1 MAVKPADSRPVRHDQ
16 LAADVQRWT
25 FSLPFPAHPLPAPPL
40 AGCSANLQA
49 LATLLDK
56 EMQAVRLQSTT
67 I

>member
-1 MAVKPADSRPVRHDQ
+1 MD
-16 LAADVQRWT
+16 L
-25 FSLPFPAHPLPAPPL
+25 FPALPAPPL